1 MTNKIC
7 DVCGVSGAVVRH
19 VTWSFGKGS
28 QLLIIED
35 VPIVICSYCGE
46 SYMTAETTHEIKRMK
61 LHRAAFST
69 QKAVAV
75 AHFA

>member
-7 DVCGVSGAVVRH
+7 DVCGASGAVVRH
-19 VTWSFGKGS
+19 VTRCFGKGS

-35 VPIVICSYCGE
+35 VPVVICSYCGE
-46 SYMTAETTHEIKRMK
+46 SYMIAETTHEIERIK
-61 LHRAAFST
+61 LHRAAFSI
-69 QKAVAV
+69 QKPVAV